1 MPWLGLGLRLGN
13 EEYAEVAVNHFI
25 KLETSHGAATAKPYS
40 GKDMM
45 MKSRACKTMKH
56 TEPMI

>member
-13 EEYAEVAVNHFI
+13 DEYAGVAVNHFI

-45 MKSRACKTMKH
+45 NDT
-56 TEPMI
+56 PNP